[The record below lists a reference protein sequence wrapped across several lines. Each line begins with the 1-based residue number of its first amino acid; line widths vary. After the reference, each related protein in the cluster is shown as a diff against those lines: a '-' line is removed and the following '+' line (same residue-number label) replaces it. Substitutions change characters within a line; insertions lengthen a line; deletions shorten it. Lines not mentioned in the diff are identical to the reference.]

1 MLKRI
6 LALSLALMLCAFCA
20 FSLISCDK
28 EKEDEPSKDN
38 TNIFTFKKGDVTIE
52 LGKNATKVL
61 SALGEPSNVKELG
74 DCGGLGAQ
82 IKYTYVGFELYTL
95 KSGNEE
101 TIDQI
106 TFTSDTVQTPKGI
119 YLGVSKDKVLEK
131 YGKASKS
138 DDKEIRY
145 TSGNL
150 TLKFSL
156 EDGKV
161 TEINYI
167 RVTQ

>member
-6 LALSLALMLCAFCA
+6 FALSLALMLCV
-20 FSLISCDK
+20 FSFAACNE
-28 EKEDEPSKDN
+28 EKPDEQGNDSN

-52 LGKNATKVL
+52 LGKNATNVL
-61 SALGEPSNVKELG
+61 SALGDASNVKELG

-82 IKYTYVGFELYTL
+82 IKYTYSGFDLYTL

-119 YLGVSKDKVLEK
+119 YLGVSKDTVLEK
-131 YGKASKS
+131 YGKATKS
-138 DDKEIRY
+138 DDSEIRY

-150 TLKFSL
+150 TLKFTL
-156 EDGKV
+156 KDGKV
-161 TEINYI
+161 SEINYI
-167 RVTQ
+167 RTTN